1 MKPAEGERRA
11 AAGYNPQYKISAK
24 MILQKLKQGNL
35 EWIRVADPDA
45 GRVDDCQIGTTARID
60 AYQVKWSQ
68 YPGATTLNDLIK
80 GSKEEASL
88 ISQLADG
95 WKTLRSIYPQRR
107 VVVHLIT
114 NTYPSSSTSASMPQT
129 NSPPTPYHLAAF
141 IEQAWN
147 PAHQEE
153 NYEFGSWEA
162 VWKLLIQESG
172 LSDNEFSKFVRDCF
186 FDFKS
191 VLPNEE
197 LDDIQ
202 SIANLLFDI
211 AAGADKRIEISQN
224 ELLQRLGWQSRYTYR
239 NIHEFPAPLFLYR
252 PIEKTV
258 EEIKTALDSLPG
270 GYFGVFGS
278 PGSGKSTLLTQ
289 TLRAL
294 PIRLVRYYAYVPDTQ
309 DLSILRGESVNFLQD
324 VTLRLSEAGFCKVNR
339 PDASDRSALL
349 KLLHQQLQELGDD
362 YQQTGT
368 KTIILI
374 DGLDH
379 IAREQNPDRSL
390 LQDFPLP
397 QAVPDGVYFLIGSQP
412 NGLTNLPPLV
422 SQALHSQ
429 GRKIEIA
436 PLAPADVFLI
446 AKQEFPDLEDDEQK
460 QIYTLSGGHPLALIY
475 LIKQLQQANNPQ
487 DRTRLIEEKI
497 PYANNIDEQYL
508 SHWNRIKDDE
518 NLLHILGLISRI
530 RGVIPLNLVANWT
543 DNTTLRKLQQL
554 FFTYFQEENKDYCV
568 FFHNSFRLFLQE
580 RTAEPLFGKTREQQD
595 RDYHQELAQLYSN
608 SPAPWQW
615 EILYH
620 LYKANDY
627 AAVVKLANQTWFR
640 KQVEHLRPRQAIW
653 TDIRLAFKA
662 AGELQDVIALLELT
676 LAGGAID
683 QRMNDI
689 DEFPHLLLKV
699 GKLTET
705 VEHLRDGNH
714 LRASPELA
722 LRLSIQLHHAG
733 LVNEGRRI
741 FELAEPL
748 ELLSG
753 RVIDQNNNYDYA
765 PKHLYDLL
773 SDWVGAALFFRD
785 REEVVEVIKRIRIK
799 PDQAYTA
806 DNVSEA
812 EHSLDLQNWLLF
824 QGILVCCERNNRE
837 GWQIIFDIF
846 IEQSDR
852 SSLFFALLRSAE
864 ICQEIDEIDWA
875 KTLLDQLLEEFQP
888 QELNTLGENIQI
900 TKVRLNLAEL
910 IIKISDDKALA
921 RLWIE
926 GLTPIPLKDGSTE
939 TVYHRLQDYKLQF
952 KYGRLV
958 YLLGKDP
965 EPEFLRD
972 EAVKVTEFLS
982 HVNEKKKQSYCVIA
996 LAVFSLARL
1005 QAWAYSD
1012 FYLEPIPFIRKVK
1025 WILDLIGPRYLKL
1038 AKYSSLEFR
1047 KSRSWFLN
1055 IIIDTAALH
1064 GELVIRELAHN
1075 LELRWT
1081 NEREKNLW
1089 SVDLQRNA
1097 VVALSKC
1104 GVSHDWSKAQLNRI
1118 EPVMLND
1125 LDPQGRA
1132 SACKEQAEA
1141 WLILDDKDKA
1151 AQELSR
1157 MMKAA
1162 RGIYSDK
1169 DYQLEIWIDWFARV
1183 TEHEPEKFQERLIL
1197 MLKRLLSVNGNA
1209 SGVIDA
1215 AYKLLEIMFQQSPR
1229 KAVLLLKGLLELDV
1243 IGYQGSIVSL
1253 LREAL
1258 KVEKPPLQE
1267 IIHTIE
1273 NLVLPFMTG
1282 EESNLIEPLIIK
1294 TRDCLGSET
1303 ALDCAC
1309 HLVSRIRI
1317 DMLSSYRSSWHRAV
1331 AHGVKTIGFTPAKVG
1346 LQPEDLEESNK
1357 AYESRDLDRKL
1368 YLKNG
1373 DCLEPDAVSS
1383 RILSISDFRTLIEEE
1398 DQDNT
1403 HYFSWESVVES
1414 LGQKLVSSTELR
1426 ELESIVK
1433 SKFSSGW
1440 SDRYSLAKILLTISK
1455 KAKSLGDSSF
1465 AWKIADEAL
1474 HTTDGSAWDS
1484 YFDGGTRHEILRH
1497 LIAIDAD
1504 RGRKTAIKLY
1514 AEEASQGQVNSYQTT
1529 HNLDEILEVLFDEIP
1544 VTKIWGVIEDY
1555 LDELFAGVPLEPE
1568 LPSQIQEALQLDTG
1582 EEDTPARA
1590 IADFLSLHLDHPSYP
1605 VAQGAVRAF
1614 TFSLLEGKTAVI
1626 LALIEALNRTEQS
1639 AERALMVL
1647 DAASKYNTKS
1657 IEPFEE
1663 ILKQL
1668 RCSPNFLI
1676 RLIASCVWA
1685 NYQDE
1690 ELLLQTVEREIP
1702 TVYSFELPS
1711 ISLHRTE
1718 KVAGR
1723 EDITRALIED
1733 PARKLRPLDIEARE
1747 IANIARIS
1755 EDNVFYQAIHYFQK
1769 LITKRSWLSEDPEL
1783 KQEKISRFLENI
1795 GLMHSFQKPH
1805 ISIARQALSYVAADL
1820 FDAGYFTI
1828 SSLRR
1833 LWCVLVYHDSD
1844 FILNSPSY
1852 RPSCISTIGGIPA
1865 KDSSF
1870 ISLPDDW
1877 IESAETSLP
1886 LLNLQTVDK
1895 QIILGEW
1902 TRLRYLNDQS
1912 PAEERISF
1920 IRATNPENLWH
1931 EFKIEKGHRPFS
1943 QFVKCQTAEYLHLK
1957 ESLDHLIIA
1966 GDGYSFDTPGN
1977 FWLALNPSLASVL
1990 NWSPIDGHWFGW
2002 VNQTGDLVVESIWWH
2017 DGPLH
2022 QYSARYLNCEV
2033 GSGWQVLVTEQG
2045 FEEIKQ
2051 FGGQLS
2057 RGGLV
2062 RRQLG
2067 FYGRDGDEY
2076 STGILTLTSN

>member
-24 MILQKLKQGNL
+24 MILKALRRGNL

-68 YPGATTLNDLIK
+68 YPGATTLNHLIK
-80 GSKEEASL
+80 GSKEEPSL

-95 WKTLRSIYPQRR
+95 WKTLRNIYPERR

-129 NSPPTPYHLAAF
+129 NSPPSPYHLAAF

-153 NYEFGSWEA
+153 NFEFGSWKA

-186 FDFKS
+186 LDFKS
-191 VLPNEE
+191 VLPNKE

-202 SIANLLFDI
+202 SMANLLFGI
-211 AAGADKRIEISQN
+211 AAGADKLIEISQN
-224 ELLQRLGWQSRYTYR
+224 ELLQRLGWQNRYTYR
-239 NIHEFPAPLFLYR
+239 NVHEFPEPRFLYR
-252 PIEKTV
+252 PIQKTV
-258 EEIKTALDSLPG
+258 KEIQIALDTLPG
-270 GYFGVFGS
+270 GYISVFGS

-294 PIRLVRYYAYVPDTQ
+294 PIRLVLYYAYVPDTQ

-324 VTLRLSEAGFCKVNR
+324 VTLRLDKAGFCTVNR

-379 IAREQNPDRSL
+379 ITREQNPERSL
-390 LQDFPLP
+390 LHDLPLP
-397 QAVPDGVYFLIGSQP
+397 QAVPDGVYFVIGSQP

-422 SQALHSQ
+422 SHALCSQ
-429 GRKIEIA
+429 ERKIEIA
-436 PLAPADVFLI
+436 PLAPVDVFSI
-446 AKQEFPDLEDDEQK
+446 AEQEFSDLEEDEQK
-460 QIYTLSGGHPLALIY
+460 QIFTLSGGHPLALIY
-475 LIKQLQQANNPQ
+475 LIKQLQQAENPQ
-487 DRTRLIEEKI
+487 DRTRLIEETI
-497 PYANNIDEQYL
+497 PYVNNIDEQYV
-508 SHWNRIKDDE
+508 SHWKRIENDE

-530 RGVIPLNLVANWT
+530 RGVIPLILVANWT

-554 FFTYFQEENKDYCV
+554 FLTYFQEENKDYCV

-580 RTAEPLFGKTREQQD
+580 RTAEPLFGKTPEQQD
-595 RDYHQELAQLYSN
+595 RDYHQELAQLYNN

-615 EILYH
+615 EVLYH

-640 KQVEHLRPRQAIW
+640 EQVEHLRPYQAIL

-689 DEFPHLLLKV
+689 DELPHLLLKV

-722 LRLSIQLHHAG
+722 LRLSIQLYNAG
-733 LVNEGRRI
+733 LVSEGHRI

-753 RVIDQNNNYDYA
+753 RVIDDNNHA
-765 PKHLYDLL
+765 PRDLYDFL
-773 SDWVGAALFFRD
+773 SDWVDAALFFRNH
-785 REEVVEVIKRIRIK
+785 EEVVGIIRRIRIK
-799 PDQAYTA
+799 PNQAYVA

-812 EHSLDLQNWLLF
+812 KSSLNLQNWLLF
-824 QGILVCCERNNRE
+824 QGILVCCERSDRQ
-837 GWQIIFDIF
+837 GWQIIFDTL
-846 IEQSDR
+846 IEQADR
-852 SSLFFALLRSAE
+852 SSLFFALLRSAK
-864 ICQEIDEIDWA
+864 ICQEKKEIDWSKA
-875 KTLLDQLLEEFQP
+875 LLNQLLDRFQP
-888 QELNTLGENIQI
+888 QEINTLVENNQV
-900 TKVRLNLAEL
+900 TKIRLDLAEL
-910 IIKISDDKALA
+910 IININDDKTLA
-921 RLWIE
+921 QLWIE
-926 GLTPIPLKDGSTE
+926 GLTPIPL
-939 TVYHRLQDYKLQF
+939 QDRSVESAIYKLQF
-952 KYGRLV
+952 RYGRLL
-958 YLLGKDP
+958 YLFGEIR

-972 EAVKVTEFLS
+972 EAQTVTNFLS
-982 HVNEKKKQSYCVIA
+982 HINEKEKQSYRIIA
-996 LAVFSLARL
+996 LATFQLARL
-1005 QAWAYSD
+1005 QAWAYLD
-1012 FYLEPIPFIRKVK
+1012 FYSEPITFIREVK
-1025 WILDLIGPRYLKL
+1025 WILDLIGPRYLELVKH
-1038 AKYSSLEFR
+1038 SSLEFR
-1047 KSRSWFLN
+1047 HSRSWILKT
-1055 IIIDTAALH
+1055 IINTAALH
-1064 GELVIRELAHN
+1064 GELVTKELASN

-1081 NEREKNLW
+1081 NDSEKNSW
-1089 SVDLQRNA
+1089 SLDLQRDA
-1097 VVALSKC
+1097 TIALSKF
-1104 GVSHDWSKAQLNRI
+1104 GVSLDWSKAQLNRI

-1125 LDPQGRA
+1125 LDPHGRA
-1132 SACKEQAEA
+1132 SACKDQAEA
-1141 WLILDDKDKA
+1141 WLILGEKEQA
-1151 AQELSR
+1151 VRELHL

-1162 RGIYSDK
+1162 RGISSDK
-1169 DYQLEIWIDWFARV
+1169 DYQLEIWVDWLARV
-1183 TEHEPEKFQERLIL
+1183 AEYEPEKFQERFVL

-1209 SGVIDA
+1209 SGVVDA
-1215 AYKLLEIMFQQSPR
+1215 ADKLLGIMFQESPR

-1253 LREAL
+1253 LKEAL

-1267 IIHTIE
+1267 IIYTIV

-1282 EESNLIEPLIIK
+1282 EESNLLQPLIVK
-1294 TRDCLGSET
+1294 TADRLGSET
-1303 ALDCAC
+1303 ALDYAS

-1317 DMLSSYRSSWHRAV
+1317 DILSSYRSSWHRAV
-1331 AHGVKTIGFTPAKVG
+1331 AEGVKTIGFAPAKVG
-1346 LQPEDLEESNK
+1346 LQPKDLEKSTDTYKSE
-1357 AYESRDLDRKL
+1357 DLDRKL
-1368 YLKNG
+1368 HLKNG
-1373 DCLEPDAVSS
+1373 ECLEPDAVSS
-1383 RILSISDFRTLIEEE
+1383 RISSIDDFRTLIEEE

-1403 HYFSWESVVES
+1403 RYFSWEFVVES
-1414 LGQKLVSSTELR
+1414 LSQKLVSLSELR
-1426 ELESIVK
+1426 ELENIVK
-1433 SKFSSGW
+1433 LKFSSSSFG
-1440 SDRYSLAKILLTISK
+1440 RYTLAKILLTISK
-1455 KAKSLGDSSF
+1455 KAKILGDSSF

-1504 RGRKTAIKLY
+1504 QGRKTAIKLY
-1514 AEEASQGQVNSYQTT
+1514 AKEGSQGQINSYRTT

-1555 LDELFAGVPLEPE
+1555 LNELFAGVPLEPE
-1568 LPSQIQEALQLDTG
+1568 LPSQIREALQLNTG
-1582 EEDTPARA
+1582 EEDTPERA

-1614 TFSLLEGKTAVI
+1614 TFSLLKGKTAVI
-1626 LALIEALNRTEQS
+1626 SALIEALNRTEQS

-1647 DAASKYNTKS
+1647 DAASEYNPKS
-1657 IEPFEE
+1657 VKPFEE
-1663 ILKQL
+1663 ILEQL
-1668 RCSPNFLI
+1668 RHSPNFLV
-1676 RLIASCVWA
+1676 RLIASYVWA
-1685 NYQDE
+1685 KYKNE

-1711 ISLHRTE
+1711 LSLHRTE
-1718 KVAGR
+1718 EVAGR
-1723 EDITRALIED
+1723 EDIVRALIED
-1733 PARKLRPLDIEARE
+1733 LARKLRPLDIEARE
-1747 IANIARIS
+1747 IAKIARIS
-1755 EDNVFYQAIHYFQK
+1755 EDNVFYQALKYFRK
-1769 LITKRSWLSEDPEL
+1769 LETKRTWFSEALEI
-1783 KQEKISRFLENI
+1783 KEEKVSQFLHDI
-1795 GLMHSFQKPH
+1795 GLDHYFQKPH
-1805 ISIARQALSYVAADL
+1805 IAIARQALSYVAADL
-1820 FDAGYFTI
+1820 FDAEYITI
-1828 SSLRR
+1828 KSLRR
-1833 LWCVLVYHDSD
+1833 LWRVLVYHDLD
-1844 FILNSPSY
+1844 FILNYPSP

-1865 KDSSF
+1865 NDSSF
-1870 ISLPDDW
+1870 ISLPDNW
-1877 IESAETSLP
+1877 VESTKASLS
-1886 LLNLQTVDK
+1886 LLNLQFADK
-1895 QIILGEW
+1895 RIILGEW

-1912 PAEERISF
+1912 PVEERISL
-1920 IRATNPENLWH
+1920 IRVVDSDNLWH
-1931 EFKIEKGHRPFS
+1931 GFNIEEGHRPFS
-1943 QFVKCQTAEYLHLK
+1943 IFVKCQTSKYLYLK

-1977 FWLALNPSLASVL
+1977 FWLAFNPALAYAL
-1990 NWSPIDGHWFGW
+1990 NWSPVDDCWFGW
-2002 VNQTGDLVVESIWWH
+2002 ANQSGDLVVESIWWH
-2017 DGPLH
+2017 DGPSS
-2022 QYSARYLNCEV
+2022 QYSTRYLNCEV
-2033 GSGWQVLVTEQG
+2033 GSGWLVVITEQG
-2045 FEEIKQ
+2045 FKEVKQ
-2051 FGGQLS
+2051 FAGQLS

-2067 FYGRDGDEY
+2067 FYGRDGDRY
-2076 STGILTLTSN
+2076 STGILTLPSN